1 MVEII
6 VAFLF
11 VSVAVAF
18 IFIRLTKARK
28 EAELLRDEQPEIIP
42 APSIEAPAPERRER
56 LGTRVRTLLSRGGAD
71 AWETLEDL
79 LLKADVG
86 PTAATQLVERVR
98 ARWSRDAD
106 AESLLREEM
115 VEILGPDARLSLPD
129 EGLGVIMVVG
139 VNGSGKTTTIGKLAR
154 RLAGE
159 GRSVSIAGADTFRA
173 AAGEQLEVWAVRAGA
188 HLISQERGADPGS
201 VVFDAVKSATAR
213 GSDVLIVDTA
223 GRLHTKAPLMDEL
236 QKIGRVIEKAGARVA
251 ETLLV
256 LDATTG
262 QNGIAQARAF
272 TEAVQVSGIVLTK
285 LDGTAKGGV
294 VLAVREELG
303 VSVRLVGTGE
313 GSRRHP
319 ALPGGALR
327 GEDPGVVSA
336 RILIVEDHPTMREAM
351 RLVLEGEGFD
361 IDEASDGDQALAA
374 VREDAPDLV
383 LLDMSI
389 PGVAGPDVLSAL
401 KSDPATSDVRVIVVT
416 AIGEEGRAAAMAS
429 GADHYFTKPFSPIAL
444 LQAVEEVLG
453 PKASAPGE

>member
-1 MVEII
+1 VEIADI
-6 VAFLF
+6 LVAFLF
-11 VSVAVAF
+11 VSVAVGF

-28 EAELLRDEQPEIIP
+28 EAELLRDEPQPEVIP
-42 APSIEAPAPERRER
+42 APSVEAPAPERRER
-56 LGTRVRTLLSRGGAD
+56 LGARVRTLLSRGGAD

-86 PTAATQLVERVR
+86 PTAARQLVERVR

-115 VEILGPDARLSLPD
+115 VEILGPDVRLSLPD
-129 EGLGVIMVVG
+129 EGLGVIVMVG

-303 VSVRLVGTGE
+303 VAVRLVGTGE
-313 GSRRHP
+313 GLDDIQPFR
-319 ALPGGALR
+319 AELFA
-327 GEDPGVVSA
+327 E
-336 RILIVEDHPTMREAM
+336 RIL
-351 RLVLEGEGFD
+351 
-361 IDEASDGDQALAA
+361 AS
-374 VREDAPDLV
+374 
-383 LLDMSI
+383 
-389 PGVAGPDVLSAL
+389 
-401 KSDPATSDVRVIVVT
+401 
-416 AIGEEGRAAAMAS
+416 
-429 GADHYFTKPFSPIAL
+429 
-444 LQAVEEVLG
+444 
-453 PKASAPGE
+453 